1 MELIERSEMVRS
13 DDGSRQS
20 APFALVIDELPDG
33 VLVATPDGRI
43 EVTNP
48 AFLELTERSADQVV
62 GWRMEALVAEEDV
75 LNLVGFQAMFG
86 ERTTRDNHV
95 IFLSPGG
102 ERRSLIVGSS
112 RSRDERYVIM
122 TARAA
127 GTVQQALADESRWAA
142 AEQQRAGELREARDA
157 LAAKHAA
164 LSAAQAE
171 LEKAYTILQDEVA
184 RRERLENELRLAQRL
199 ESIGQLAA
207 GIAHEINTPMQYI
220 GDNVRFLDG
229 AFEKMSGFLDDMFSL
244 LAEPNA
250 ELGAI
255 RQRLADGRKK
265 KKLPF
270 VLEEVPRALAA
281 SRDGVTHISKI
292 IQAMKSFGN
301 QEVDAKIQHDI
312 NRGLQDTL
320 TVSQNKYRDFAQV
333 ETDYGEL
340 PPVWC
345 YAARMN
351 QAFLNLIVNAAQ
363 AIEAAKKPSPGTIR
377 VVSRAI
383 DGAVEVRIADDGCGI
398 PEAIRHRIFDQFFTT
413 RPVGDGSGQGL
424 SLARSIVDAHR
435 GSITFE
441 SEVGVGTTFIVRL
454 PLGEFG

>member
-1 MELIERSEMVRS
+1 MELIERSEMARS

-171 LEKAYTILQDEVA
+171 LEKAYTTLQDEVA

-207 GIAHEINTPMQYI
+207 GIAHEIN
-220 GDNVRFLDG
+220 
-229 AFEKMSGFLDDMFSL
+229 
-244 LAEPNA
+244 
-250 ELGAI
+250 
-255 RQRLADGRKK
+255 
-265 KKLPF
+265 
-270 VLEEVPRALAA
+270 
-281 SRDGVTHISKI
+281 
-292 IQAMKSFGN
+292 
-301 QEVDAKIQHDI
+301 
-312 NRGLQDTL
+312 
-320 TVSQNKYRDFAQV
+320 
-333 ETDYGEL
+333 
-340 PPVWC
+340 
-345 YAARMN
+345 
-351 QAFLNLIVNAAQ
+351 
-363 AIEAAKKPSPGTIR
+363 
-377 VVSRAI
+377 
-383 DGAVEVRIADDGCGI
+383 
-398 PEAIRHRIFDQFFTT
+398 
-413 RPVGDGSGQGL
+413 
-424 SLARSIVDAHR
+424 
-435 GSITFE
+435 
-441 SEVGVGTTFIVRL
+441 
-454 PLGEFG
+454 